1 MKIAYGTYGMP
12 GMPMMEALPRLKRM
26 GYEGVEL
33 CVGERYTTAPG
44 KLSAAD
50 RKALRKCLMDLG
62 LELPALMILSR
73 IMVTNPDEYR
83 KELDAFH
90 AAGELARDLTLGS
103 APPVL
108 TTVLGG
114 GNQTWEKDYNQIV
127 ERVAEW
133 AQAAAKHGTKF
144 ALEPHVGGLLDR
156 PERAIAILKAV
167 NSPALGLNF
176 DISHFAVQ
184 GMPMGPT
191 VAALAPHA
199 IHTHVKDG
207 RMENGKVKF
216 LLPGEGDF
224 DYAAYFRAMAKA
236 GWKGCITVEIS
247 GMIFNA
253 PGYDPWKAAEFSWK
267 TLSAARKAAGVT
279 A

>member
-12 GMPMMEALPRLKRM
+12 GMAMAEALPRLRKM

-50 RKALRKCLMDLG
+50 RKALRQRLADLG

-73 IMVTNPDEYR
+73 MMVTKSDEYR

-90 AAGELARDLTLGS
+90 AAGELARDLTIGN

-108 TTVLGG
+108 TSVLGG
-114 GNQTWEKDYNQIV
+114 GNQTWEKDYDQIV
-127 ERVAEW
+127 ARVAEW
-133 AQAAAKHGTKF
+133 AEAAAKCGTRF

-156 PERAIAILKAV
+156 PERALAILKAV
-167 NSPALGLNF
+167 NSPSLGLNF
-176 DISHFAVQ
+176 DISHFAIQ
-184 GMPMGPT
+184 GMPMEPT

-216 LLPGEGDF
+216 LLPGEGGF

-236 GWKGCITVEIS
+236 GWRGCITVEVS

-253 PGYDPWKAAEFSWK
+253 PGYDPWAAAEFSWK
-267 TLSAARKAAGVT
+267 TLSAASRNCGL
-279 A
+279 